1 MFATTGEHSVGA
13 DIVGLRVVSTRLGL
27 ASLVRAGS
35 TSSSSGT
42 GSTSRSGADTT
53 SRSGVG

>member
-27 ASLVRAGS
+27 ASLDRAGS
-35 TSSSSGT
+35 TSGWGT
-42 GSTSRSGADTT
+42 ALSLIHI
-53 SRSGVG
+53 